1 MIRASLKSLLAR
13 RVRLLLS
20 TFAIVLGVA
29 FVTGIL
35 MFSDTLQR
43 SFTALFASTVGDSVV
58 QVKGSDLEGG
68 QGPVISTQTVPA
80 SLQTTL
86 EQLPGAERVDGM
98 VSATGVYV
106 LSTEGKV
113 VGGSGPPAFGGNWS
127 DAPAGHG
134 LEGLVIV
141 DGQEPHGP
149 DEVVL
154 DERTAD
160 RAGYELGDEVPIVT
174 ATQTLDV
181 HPTLVGIAGF
191 REGGSLNGATYAG
204 FDTSTA
210 QQLFLEGQ
218 DAYNT
223 FWITAEDGV
232 SQEELTKQA
241 NAALPDGY
249 EAVTGDDA
257 ADERAGPLLSGIDFL
272 TTFLLIFA
280 GIALVVSSYIIVNT
294 FSILVAQRSRELALL
309 RALGASKRQVIR
321 SVQIEAFVVG
331 VVGATLGLGL
341 GVVLAMG
348 IRALVATFGLDLAEQ
363 PLILAPRTVVA
374 AYATGIVVTML
385 AAWLPARR
393 TGRIAPIQALRD
405 DVALPESSVRR
416 RLLLG
421 LALLALGV
429 PLAAIGLFVGA
440 VPHNG
445 WWVGAGVLAVL
456 LGVTAASPVIGRPF
470 LRAAGAADAKLF
482 GSIGQLAGQN
492 SLRNPRRTTATASAL
507 MIGLTLAYTVAIL
520 GSSAKSSVDKKVED
534 NFIGDYIV
542 SSAFGEGYSPA
553 ITDRMAE
560 IDGVDSVLRERFGY
574 GLYKGSTDDAMGV
587 VATAADSIPEFDLT
601 MASGRSAE
609 FADDTVLVEKD
620 WAKEHHVS
628 TGDTFAITVPTGKK
642 EWRIVG
648 VFEDSPL
655 VFASVLTTTQ
665 TLLDSGFPDQD
676 NYVVVFAQ
684 KGAAAAGLQ
693 DRLDAVVKDLP
704 VVTVKDEQEFAAEQ
718 RAPIDRIIGV
728 IYVLLVF
735 AVVIAVLGIVNTLAL
750 SVIERTR
757 EIGLLR
763 AIGVSRRQLRLMIR
777 LESVVI
783 AVLGAVL
790 GVGLGIVFGVT
801 LMYALRDQGLERIS
815 IPGLQLVVFL
825 ALSLVIG
832 VLAAVFPARR
842 AARLD
847 VLRAIATD

>member
-35 MFSDTLQR
+35 MFSDTLER

-58 QVKGSDLEGG
+58 QVEGSDLGG
-68 QGPVISTQTVPA
+68 EAGPVISTQTVPA
-80 SLQTTL
+80 SIGPTL
-86 EQLPGAERVDGM
+86 EDLPGAARVDGM

-106 LSTEGKV
+106 LSTENKV

-134 LEGLVIV
+134 LEGLVILE
-141 DGQEPHGP
+141 GAEPHGP
-149 DEVVL
+149 EEVVL
-154 DERTAD
+154 DESTAE
-160 RAGYELGDEVPIVT
+160 RAGYELGDRVSIVT

-191 REGGSLNGATYAG
+191 REGGSLNGATYAA
-204 FDTSTA
+204 FDTPTA
-210 QQLFLEGQ
+210 QQLFLDGE
-218 DAYNT
+218 DAFNT

-232 SQEELTKQA
+232 SQSELTDQA
-241 NAALPDGY
+241 NAVLPEGY
-249 EAVTGDDA
+249 EALTGDDVA
-257 ADERAGPLLSGIDFL
+257 EERAGPLLDGIDFL

-309 RALGASKRQVIR
+309 RALGASKKQVVR

-331 VVGATLGLGL
+331 LVGSTLGLAL

-348 IRALVATFGLDLAEQ
+348 IRSLVATFGLDLAEQ
-363 PLILAPRTVVA
+363 PLILAPRTPVA
-374 AYATGIVVTML
+374 AYATGVLVTMV

-393 TGRIAPIQALRD
+393 TGRIAPVQALRD

-416 RLLLG
+416 RLLVG
-421 LALLALGV
+421 LALLGLGI
-429 PLAAIGLFVGA
+429 PLALVGLFVGA

-470 LRAAGAADAKLF
+470 LHATGAADAALF
-482 GSIGQLAGQN
+482 GAIGQLAGQN

-507 MIGLTLAYTVAIL
+507 MIGLTLAFTVAIL
-520 GSSAKSSVDKKVED
+520 GSSAKASVDQQVEE

-560 IDGVDSVLRERFGY
+560 IDGVRSLLRERFGY
-574 GLYKGSTDDAMGV
+574 GLFEGEGMFL
-587 VATAADSIPEFDLT
+587 VATSPDTISEFGMT
-601 MASGRSAE
+601 MVSGRATDL
-609 FADDTVLVEKD
+609 ADNTVLVEKEY
-620 WAKEHHVS
+620 AEEHDLT
-628 TGDTFAITVPTGKK
+628 TGDTFAITVPTGAQ
-642 EWRIVG
+642 EWRVVG
-648 VFEDSPL
+648 VFEETPL
-655 VFASVLTTTQ
+655 VFSPVLTTTQ
-665 TLLDSGFPDQD
+665 TLIASGFPDQD
-676 NYVVVFAQ
+676 NYVVIFAED
-684 KGAAAAGLQ
+684 GAAGAGLQ
-693 DRLDAVVKDLP
+693 ERLDEVVQDLP
-704 VVTVKDEQEFAAEQ
+704 VVTVKDEQAFAAEQ

-735 AVVIAVLGIVNTLAL
+735 AVVIAILGIVNTLAL

-763 AIGVSRRQLRLMIR
+763 AVGMSRRQLRLMIR

-790 GVGLGIVFGVT
+790 GVLLGIAFGVT
-801 LMYALRDQGLERIS
+801 LMYALRDEGLERIS
-815 IPGLQLVVFL
+815 IPFGQLVLFL
-825 ALSLVIG
+825 VLSLVIG
-832 VLAAVFPARR
+832 VLAAVLPARR

-847 VLRAIATD
+847 VLRAIATE

>member
-35 MFSDTLQR
+35 MFSDTLER
-43 SFTALFASTVGDSVV
+43 SFTALFDSTVGDSVV
-58 QVKGSDLEGG
+58 RPVNSDVANQGG
-68 QGPVISTQTVPA
+68 VFSTQAVPA
-80 SLQTTL
+80 SLQPTL
-86 EQLPGAERVDGM
+86 EQLPGAARVDGM
-98 VSATGVYV
+98 ISASGVYV

-134 LEGLVIV
+134 LEGLVILE
-141 DGQEPHGP
+141 GHEPHGA

-154 DERTAD
+154 DQDAAEK
-160 RAGYELGDEVPIVT
+160 AGYHLGDRVSIIT
-174 ATQTLDV
+174 SAKTLDV
-181 HPTLVGIAGF
+181 HPTLVGLAGF
-191 REGGSLNGATYAG
+191 RDGGSLNGATFAG
-204 FDTSTA
+204 FDTPTA
-210 QQLFLEGQ
+210 QQLFLDGQ

-223 FWITAEDGV
+223 FWVTAKDGV
-232 SQEELTKQA
+232 SQEELTKEA
-241 NAALPDGY
+241 NAVLPVGL

-257 ADERAGPLLSGIDFL
+257 AEENAGPLLDGINFL
-272 TTFLLIFA
+272 TTMVLIFA
-280 GIALVVSSYIIVNT
+280 AIALVVSTFIIVNT

-321 SVQIEAFVVG
+321 SVQLEAFVVG
-331 VVGATLGLGL
+331 VVGATAGLGL
-341 GVVLAMG
+341 GVLLAMG
-348 IRALVATFGLDLAEQ
+348 IRALVATLGLDLANQ
-363 PLILAPRTVVA
+363 PLVFAPRTPIA
-374 AYATGIVVTML
+374 AYAIGVLVTMV

-393 TGRIAPIQALRD
+393 TGRIAPVQALRD

-421 LALLALGV
+421 IVLIVVGV
-429 PLAAIGLFVGA
+429 PLALVGLFVGA

-445 WWVGAGVLAVL
+445 WWVGAGVLLVL

-470 LRAAGAADAKLF
+470 LRATGAVDAAVF
-482 GSIGQLAGQN
+482 GPMGRLAGQN

-507 MIGLTLAYTVAIL
+507 MIGLTLAFTVAIL
-520 GSSAKSSVDKKVED
+520 GSSAKASVDRTVRE

-542 SSAFGEGYSPA
+542 SSAFGQGFSPT
-553 ITDRMAE
+553 ITDRME
-560 IDGVDSVLRERFGY
+560 NIDGVDRVLRERYGFG
-574 GLYKGSTDDAMGV
+574 LFKGSTGDGLSV
-587 VATAADSIPEFDLT
+587 VATAPDTIGAFELKT
-601 MASGRSAE
+601 VSGSL
-609 FADDTVLVEKD
+609 DDFTDGTVLVKED
-620 WAKEHHVS
+620 WAKDHDLGV
-628 TGDTFAITVPTGKK
+628 GDTVPITVPTGKK
-642 EWRIVG
+642 QWRIAAV
-648 VFEDSPL
+648 VEDSPL
-655 VFASVLTTTQ
+655 IFSPVLTTTQ

-676 NYVVVFAQ
+676 NYVVVFAEP
-684 KGAAAAGLQ
+684 GATGLQ
-693 DRLDAVVKDLP
+693 GRLDQVVKDLP
-704 VVTVKDEQEFAAEQ
+704 VVTVKDEQAFAAEQ
-718 RAPIDRIIGV
+718 RAPIDRIIAI

-735 AVVIAVLGIVNTLAL
+735 AVVIAILGIVNTLAL

-790 GVGLGIVFGVT
+790 GVALGIVFGVT
-801 LMYALRDQGLERIS
+801 LMYALRGQGLKVID
-815 IPGLQLVVFL
+815 IPFGQLVVFL
-825 ALSLVIG
+825 VLSMLIG

-847 VLRAIATD
+847 VLRAIAVE

>member
-1 MIRASLKSLLAR
+1 VIRASLKSLLAR

-43 SFTALFASTVGDSVV
+43 SFTALFDSTVGDSVV
-58 QVKGSDLEGG
+58 QVKGSDLGG
-68 QGPVISTQTVPA
+68 DNGPVISTQTVPG
-80 SLQTTL
+80 SLLPAL
-86 EQLPGAERVDGM
+86 EGLPGAARADGM

-106 LSTEGKV
+106 LSTDNKV

-134 LEGLVIV
+134 LEGLVILQ
-141 DGQEPHGP
+141 GHEPHGAG
-149 DEVVL
+149 EVVL
-154 DERTAD
+154 DESTAD
-160 RAGYELGDEVPIVT
+160 RAGYRLGDEVPIVT
-174 ATQTLDV
+174 ATETLDV

-191 REGGSLNGATYAG
+191 REGGSLNGATYAA

-210 QQLFLEGQ
+210 QQLFLDGQ

-223 FWITAEDGV
+223 YWITAEDGV
-232 SQEELTKQA
+232 SQEELTDEA
-241 NAALPDGY
+241 NSVLPAGY

-257 ADERAGPLLSGIDFL
+257 AEERAGPLLQGIDFL

-309 RALGASKRQVIR
+309 RALGASKKQVIR
-321 SVQIEAFVVG
+321 SVQLEAFVVG
-331 VVGATLGLGL
+331 VAGSTAGLGL

-348 IRALVATFGLDLAEQ
+348 IRALVATFGLDLAQQ

-374 AYATGIVVTML
+374 AYATGIVVTMV

-393 TGRIAPIQALRD
+393 TGRIAPVQALRD

-421 LALLALGV
+421 IALIALGI
-429 PLAAIGLFVGA
+429 PLAVIGLFLGG
-440 VPHNG
+440 VPHSG

-470 LRAAGAADAKLF
+470 LRATGAADAKLF
-482 GSIGQLAGQN
+482 GAIGRLAGQN
-492 SLRNPRRTTATASAL
+492 SMRNPRRTTATASAL
-507 MIGLTLAYTVAIL
+507 MIGLTLAFTVAIL
-520 GSSAKSSVDKKVED
+520 GSSAKASVDKQVEE
-534 NFIGDYIV
+534 NFIGDFIV

-553 ITDRMAE
+553 ITDRMAD
-560 IDGVDSVLRERFGY
+560 IDGVDQVLRERFGF
-574 GLYKGSTDDAMGV
+574 GLYKGSKSDGMSV
-587 VATAADSIPEFDLT
+587 VATAADTIAEFD
-601 MASGRSAE
+601 MKMSSGVATDL
-609 FADDTVLVEKD
+609 ADGTVLVEKD
-620 WAKEHHVS
+620 WAKEHHVEI
-628 TGDTFAITVPTGKK
+628 GDTFEITVPTGKK
-642 EWRIVG
+642 QWRVAG
-648 VFEDSPL
+648 VFEDTPL
-655 VFASVLTTTQ
+655 VFAPVMTTTQ
-665 TLLDSGFPDQD
+665 TLIDSGFPDQD
-676 NYVVVFAQ
+676 NYVVIFADD
-684 KGAAAAGLQ
+684 GPAAAGLQ
-693 DRLDAVVKDLP
+693 KRLDAVVKDLP
-704 VVTVKDEQEFAAEQ
+704 VVTVKDEQAFAAEQ
-718 RAPIDRIIGV
+718 RAPIDRIIAI

-735 AVVIAVLGIVNTLAL
+735 AVLIAILGIVNTLAL

-790 GVGLGIVFGVT
+790 GVGLGIAFGVT
-801 LMYALRDQGLERIS
+801 LMYALRDQGLERIT
-815 IPGLQLVVFL
+815 IPVVQLVVFL
-825 ALSLVIG
+825 VLSLVIG

-847 VLRAIATD
+847 VLRAIATE

>member
-58 QVKGSDLEGG
+58 QVEGSDLGG
-68 QGPVISTQTVPA
+68 ESGPVISTQTVPA
-80 SLQTTL
+80 SLQPTL
-86 EQLPGAERVDGM
+86 EQLPGAARVDGM

-106 LSTEGKV
+106 LSTDNKV

-127 DAPAGHG
+127 DAPAGHD
-134 LEGLVIV
+134 LEGLVIL
-141 DGQEPHGP
+141 DGHEPHGP

-154 DERTAD
+154 DENTAD

-174 ATQTLDV
+174 ATETLDV
-181 HPTLVGIAGF
+181 QPTLVGIAGF
-191 REGGSLNGATYAG
+191 REGGSLNGATYAA
-204 FDTSTA
+204 FDTPTA

-223 FWITAEDGV
+223 YWITANDGV
-232 SQEELTKQA
+232 SQEELTEQA
-241 NAALPDGY
+241 NAALPDDY
-249 EAVTGDDA
+249 EAVTGDEA
-257 ADERAGPLLSGIDFL
+257 ADERAGPLLSGIGFI

-321 SVQIEAFVVG
+321 SVQLEAFAVG
-331 VVGATLGLGL
+331 VVGSTLGLGL
-341 GVVLAMG
+341 GVLLAML
-348 IRALVATFGLDLAEQ
+348 IRSLVATIGLDLAEQ

-393 TGRIAPIQALRD
+393 TGRIAPVQALRD
-405 DVALPESSVRR
+405 DIALPESSVRR

-421 LALLALGV
+421 IALIAVGIPLAL
-429 PLAAIGLFVGA
+429 IGLFVGG

-470 LRAAGAADAKLF
+470 LRATGAANARLF
-482 GSIGQLAGQN
+482 GAIGQLAGQN

-507 MIGLTLAYTVAIL
+507 MIGLTLAFTVAIL
-520 GSSAKSSVDKKVED
+520 GSSAKASVDAQVEE

-560 IDGVDSVLRERFGY
+560 IDGVDKVLRQRFGF
-574 GLYKGSTDDAMGV
+574 GLYKGSSDDSLYI
-587 VATAADSIPEFDLT
+587 VATAPDSISEFDLT
-601 MASGRSAE
+601 MTSGVDTDL
-609 FADDTVLVEKD
+609 ADGTVLVEEE
-620 WAKEHHVS
+620 WAKEHDVS
-628 TGDTFAITVPTGKK
+628 TGDDFEFTVPTGKK

-648 VFEDSPL
+648 VFEETPLIFSP
-655 VFASVLTTTQ
+655 VLTTTQ

-676 NYVVVFAQ
+676 NYVVIFAED
-684 KGAAAAGLQ
+684 GPAAGLQ
-693 DRLDAVVKDLP
+693 ERLDDVVKDLP
-704 VVTVKDEQEFAAEQ
+704 VVTVKDEQAFAAEQ
-718 RAPIDRIIGV
+718 RAPIDRIIGI
-728 IYVLLVF
+728 IYVLLFF

-801 LMYALRDQGLERIS
+801 LMYALRDEGLERIN
-815 IPGLQLVVFL
+815 IPVGQLVVFL
-825 ALSLVIG
+825 VLSLVVG

-847 VLRAIATD
+847 VLRAIATE

>member
-20 TFAIVLGVA
+20 TFSIVLGVA

-35 MFSDTLQR
+35 MFSDTLER
-43 SFTALFASTVGDSVV
+43 SFTALFDSTVGDTVV
-58 QVKGSDLEGG
+58 RPANSDVAN
-68 QGPVISTQTVPA
+68 QGAVFSTQTVPA
-80 SLQTTL
+80 SLQPAL
-86 EQLPGAERVDGM
+86 EQLPGAARVDGM

-134 LEGLVIV
+134 LEGLVIL
-141 DGQEPHGP
+141 DGHEPHG
-149 DEVVL
+149 DGEVVL
-154 DERTAD
+154 DESTAD
-160 RAGYELGDEVPIVT
+160 RAGYHLGDEVSIVT
-174 ATQTLDV
+174 ATETLDV

-204 FDTSTA
+204 FDTPTA
-210 QQLFLEGQ
+210 QQLFLDGQ
-218 DAYNT
+218 DAYT
-223 FWITAEDGV
+223 VFWVAAKDGV
-232 SQEELTKQA
+232 SQEELTEQV
-241 NAALPDGY
+241 AAVLPDGF

-257 ADERAGPLLSGIDFL
+257 AEENAGPLLSGIDFL

-321 SVQIEAFVVG
+321 SVQLEAFAVG
-331 VVGATLGLGL
+331 VIGSTLGLGL

-348 IRALVATFGLDLAEQ
+348 IRALVATFGLDLAQQ
-363 PLILAPRTVVA
+363 PLIFAPRTPIA
-374 AYATGIVVTML
+374 AYATGIVVTMV

-393 TGRIAPIQALRD
+393 TGRIAPVQALRD

-416 RLLLG
+416 RLLIGVALLVVG
-421 LALLALGV
+421 IPLALV
-429 PLAAIGLFVGA
+429 GLFVGV

-445 WWVGAGVLAVL
+445 WWVGAGVLAML
-456 LGVTAASPVIGRPF
+456 FGVTAASPVIGRPF
-470 LRAAGAADAKLF
+470 LRGTGAVETRLF
-482 GSIGQLAGQN
+482 GPMGQLAGQN

-507 MIGLTLAYTVAIL
+507 MIGLTLAFTVAIL
-520 GSSAKSSVDKKVED
+520 GASAKASVDKTVEE
-534 NFIGDYIV
+534 NFIGDYVV
-542 SSAFGEGYSPA
+542 SSAFGEGFSPA
-553 ITDRMAE
+553 ITDRLRDT
-560 IDGVDSVLRERFGY
+560 DGVAKVLRQRFGF
-574 GLYKGSTDDAMGV
+574 GLLDGSTDDGLSM
-587 VATAADSIPEFDLT
+587 VATAPDTIGDFDLT
-601 MASGRSAE
+601 TTSGSVRD
-609 FADDTVLVEKD
+609 FADDTVLLKED
-620 WAKEHHVS
+620 WAKEHHLG
-628 TGDTFAITVPTGKK
+628 TGDTMKITVPTGKK
-642 EWRIVG
+642 EWRVAG
-648 VFEDSPL
+648 VIEDSPL
-655 VFASVLTTTQ
+655 VFSPVLTTTQ
-665 TLLDSGFPDQD
+665 TLLGAGFPDQD
-676 NYVVVFAQ
+676 NYVVVFAEP
-684 KGAAAAGLQ
+684 GAQGLQ

-704 VVTVKDEQEFAAEQ
+704 VVTVKDEQGFAAEQ
-718 RAPIDRIIGV
+718 REPIDRIIGV

-801 LMYALRDQGLERIS
+801 LMYALRDEGLERIS
-815 IPGLQLVVFL
+815 IPIGQLVIFL
-825 ALSLVIG
+825 VLSLVLG

-847 VLRAIATD
+847 VLRAIATE

>member
-58 QVKGSDLEGG
+58 QVEGSDLGG
-68 QGPVISTQTVPA
+68 ENGPVISTQTVPA
-80 SLQTTL
+80 SVEPAL
-86 EQLPGAERVDGM
+86 EQLPGAARVDGM

-106 LSTEGKV
+106 LSTENKV

-134 LEGLVIV
+134 LEGLVILQ
-141 DGQEPHGP
+141 GHEPHGS

-154 DERTAD
+154 DENTAD
-160 RAGYELGDEVPIVT
+160 RAGYELGDQVAIVT

-191 REGGSLNGATYAG
+191 REGGSLNGATYAA
-204 FDTSTA
+204 FDTPTA
-210 QQLFLEGQ
+210 QQLFLDGQ

-223 FWITAEDGV
+223 FWITAKDGV
-232 SQEELTKQA
+232 SQEELTDQA

-257 ADERAGPLLSGIDFL
+257 AEERAGPLLSGIDFL

-321 SVQIEAFVVG
+321 SVQLEAFVVG
-331 VVGATLGLGL
+331 VVGSTLGLGL
-341 GVVLAMG
+341 GYVLALG
-348 IRALVATFGLDLAEQ
+348 IRSLVATFGLDLADQ
-363 PLILAPRTVVA
+363 PLILAPRTPVA
-374 AYATGIVVTML
+374 AYATGIIVTMV

-393 TGRIAPIQALRD
+393 TGRIAPVQALRD

-421 LALLALGV
+421 IALIALGI
-429 PLAAIGLFVGA
+429 PLAVIGLFVGA

-470 LRAAGAADAKLF
+470 LRATGAADAKLF
-482 GSIGQLAGQN
+482 GPIGQLAGQN

-507 MIGLTLAYTVAIL
+507 MIGLTLAFTVAIL
-520 GSSAKSSVDKKVED
+520 GSSAKASVDAQVED
-534 NFIGDYIV
+534 NFIGDFIV

-553 ITDRMAE
+553 ITDRMAD

-574 GLYKGSTDDAMGV
+574 GLHGGDPTYV
-587 VATAADSIPEFDLT
+587 VATAPETISDFDMT
-601 MASGRSAE
+601 MDSGRATDL
-609 FADDTVLVEKD
+609 ADGTVLVEKD
-620 WAKEHHVS
+620 WASENHVT
-628 TGDTFAITVPTGKK
+628 TGDTYEITVPTGKMQ
-642 EWRIVG
+642 WRIVG
-648 VFEDSPL
+648 VFEETPLIFSP
-655 VFASVLTTTQ
+655 VLTTTQ
-665 TLLDSGFPDQD
+665 TLIDSGFPDQD
-676 NYVVVFAQ
+676 NYVVIFAED
-684 KGAAAAGLQ
+684 GPAAAGLQ
-693 DRLDAVVKDLP
+693 ERLDAVVKDLP
-704 VVTVKDEQEFAAEQ
+704 VVTVKDEQAFAAEQ

-735 AVVIAVLGIVNTLAL
+735 AVLIAILGIVNTLAL

-815 IPGLQLVVFL
+815 IPVGQLVVFL

-847 VLRAIATD
+847 VLRAIATE

>member
-35 MFSDTLQR
+35 MFSDTLER

-58 QVKGSDLEGG
+58 RPDNSDVANQGG
-68 QGPVISTQTVPA
+68 VFSTQTVPA
-80 SLQTTL
+80 SLQPTL
-86 EQLPGAERVDGM
+86 EQLPGAARVDGM

-106 LSTEGKV
+106 LDTDGKV

-141 DGQEPHGP
+141 DGHEPHGA

-154 DERTAD
+154 DQDAAD
-160 RAGYELGDEVPIVT
+160 EAGYHLGDQVSIIT
-174 ATQTLDV
+174 SAKTLDV

-191 REGGSLNGATYAG
+191 RDGGSLNGATFAA
-204 FDTSTA
+204 FDTPTA
-210 QQLFLEGQ
+210 QQLFLDGQ

-223 FWITAEDGV
+223 FWVTAKDGV
-232 SQEELTKQA
+232 SQEELTEQA
-241 NAALPDGY
+241 NRVLPAGL

-257 ADERAGPLLSGIDFL
+257 ADENAGPLLDGIDFL
-272 TTFLLIFA
+272 TTMVLIFA
-280 GIALVVSSYIIVNT
+280 AIALVVSTFIIVNT

-321 SVQIEAFVVG
+321 SVQLEAFVVG
-331 VVGATLGLGL
+331 VVGATVGLGL
-341 GVVLAMG
+341 GVLLAMG
-348 IRALVATFGLDLAEQ
+348 IRALVATLGLDLANQ
-363 PLILAPRTVVA
+363 PLVFAPRTPVVAYAIGILVTMVA
-374 AYATGIVVTML
+374 AY
-385 AAWLPARR
+385 LPARR
-393 TGRIAPIQALRD
+393 TGRIAPVQALRD
-405 DVALPESSVRR
+405 EVALPESSVRR

-421 LALLALGV
+421 IALIVVGV
-429 PLAAIGLFVGA
+429 PLALVGLFVGG

-470 LRAAGAADAKLF
+470 LRATGAVDAAVF
-482 GSIGQLAGQN
+482 GPMGRLAGQN

-507 MIGLTLAYTVAIL
+507 MIGLTLAFTVAIL
-520 GSSAKSSVDKKVED
+520 GSSAKASVDRTVHE

-542 SSAFGEGYSPA
+542 SSAFGQGFSPT
-553 ITDRMAE
+553 ITDRMQHIE
-560 IDGVDSVLRERFGY
+560 GVDKVLSERYGY
-574 GLYKGSTDDAMGV
+574 GLYRGSTSDGLSV
-587 VATAADSIPEFDLT
+587 VATAPETVGEFDLD
-601 MASGRSAE
+601 AVSGSV
-609 FADDTVLVEKD
+609 ADLADGTVVLEKD
-620 WAKEHHVS
+620 WAKDHDLEV
-628 TGDTFAITVPTGKK
+628 GDTLAITVPTGKK
-642 EWRIVG
+642 QWRVAAL
-648 VFEDSPL
+648 VHDSPL
-655 VFASVLTTTQ
+655 IFAPVLTTTQ

-676 NYVVVFAQ
+676 NYVVVFAEP
-684 KGAAAAGLQ
+684 GATGLQ
-693 DRLDAVVKDLP
+693 GRLDAVVKDLP
-704 VVTVKDEQEFAAEQ
+704 VVTVKDEQAFAAEQ
-718 RAPIDRIIGV
+718 RAPIDRIIAI

-735 AVVIAVLGIVNTLAL
+735 AVVIAILGIVNTLAL

-790 GVGLGIVFGVT
+790 GVALGIVFGVT
-801 LMYALRDQGLERIS
+801 LMYALRDQGLKVID
-815 IPGLQLVVFL
+815 IPFGQLVVFL
-825 ALSLVIG
+825 VLSMLIG

-847 VLRAIATD
+847 VLRAIAVE

>member
-1 MIRASLKSLLAR
+1 VIRASLKSLLAR

-43 SFTALFASTVGDSVV
+43 SFTALFASTVGDTVI
-58 QVKGSDLEGG
+58 QPEGSDLQGG
-68 QGPVISTQTVPA
+68 QGPAVTTQTVPA
-80 SLQTTL
+80 SLRPAL
-86 EQLPGAERVDGM
+86 ERLPGAARVDGI

-113 VGGSGPPAFGGNWS
+113 VGGSGPPAFGGSWT

-134 LEGLVIV
+134 LEGLIILE
-141 DGQEPHGP
+141 GHEPHGA

-154 DERTAD
+154 DEDTAD
-160 RAGYELGDEVPIVT
+160 RAGYHLGDQVAIVT
-174 ATQTLDV
+174 ATKRLDV

-191 REGGSLNGATYAG
+191 RQGGSLNGATYAA
-204 FDTSTA
+204 FDTPTA
-210 QQLFLEGQ
+210 QRLFLDGQ

-223 FWITAEDGV
+223 FWVTARDGV
-232 SQEELTKQA
+232 SQEELTDQA
-241 NAALPDGY
+241 AAVLPDGY

-257 ADERAGPLLSGIDFL
+257 AEDRAGPLLNSIDFL
-272 TTFLLIFA
+272 TTLLLIFA

-321 SVQIEAFVVG
+321 SVQLEAFAIG
-331 VVGATLGLGL
+331 VVGSTLGFGL
-341 GVVLAMG
+341 GILLAMG
-348 IRALVATFGLDLAEQ
+348 IRALVGQIGLDLAEQ
-363 PLILAPRTVVA
+363 PLVLAPRTPIA
-374 AYATGIVVTML
+374 AYATGIVVTMV

-393 TGRIAPIQALRD
+393 TGRIAPVQALRD
-405 DVALPESSVRR
+405 DIALPESSVRR

-421 LALLALGV
+421 VALLAVGV
-429 PLAAIGLFVGA
+429 PLALVGLFVGA
-440 VPHNG
+440 APHNG
-445 WWVGAGVLAVL
+445 GWVGAGVLAVL

-470 LRAAGAADAKLF
+470 LRATGAADARLF
-482 GSIGQLAGQN
+482 GPMGRLAGQN

-507 MIGLTLAYTVAIL
+507 MIGLTLAFTVAII
-520 GSSAKSSVDKKVED
+520 GSSAKSSVDHLVKE

-542 SSAFGEGYSPA
+542 SSAFGEGFSPA
-553 ITDRMAE
+553 ITDRMAGV
-560 IDGVDSVLRERFGY
+560 DGVDTVLRERYGFGV
-574 GLYKGSTDDAMGV
+574 LKGDPLSV
-587 VATAADSIPEFDLT
+587 VATAPETISRFDMMMVSGLATDLAD
-601 MASGRSAE
+601 G
-609 FADDTVLVEKD
+609 TVLVQDD
-620 WAKEHHVS
+620 WAQDHDVS
-628 TGDTFAITVPTGKK
+628 VGDTVELTVPTGKK
-642 EWRIVG
+642 QWRVVG
-648 VFEDSPL
+648 IFEKTPL
-655 VFASVLTTTQ
+655 VFAPVLTSTG
-665 TLLDSGFPDQD
+665 TLLDAGFPDQD
-676 NYVVVFAQ
+676 NYVVVLADD
-684 KGAAAAGLQ
+684 GAVGAGLE
-693 DRLDAVVKDLP
+693 DRLDAIVADLP
-704 VVTVKDEQEFAAEQ
+704 VVTVKDEQAFAAEQ
-718 RAPIDRIIGV
+718 RAPIDRIIAI
-728 IYVLLVF
+728 IYVLLCF
-735 AVVIAVLGIVNTLAL
+735 AVVIAILGIVNTLAL

-801 LMYALRDQGLERIS
+801 LMYSLRDQGLERIS
-815 IPGLQLVVFL
+815 IPVVQLVVFL
-825 ALSLVIG
+825 VLSLVIG

-847 VLRAIATD
+847 VLRAIATE

>member
-35 MFSDTLQR
+35 MFSDTLER
-43 SFTALFASTVGDSVV
+43 SFTALFDSTVGDTVV
-58 QVKGSDLEGG
+58 RPDNSEVANQGG
-68 QGPVISTQTVPA
+68 VFSTQTVPA
-80 SLQTTL
+80 PLQPTL
-86 EQLPGAERVDGM
+86 EQLPGAARVDGM

-106 LSTEGKV
+106 LTTEGKV

-134 LEGLVIV
+134 LEGLVILK
-141 DGQEPHGP
+141 GHEPHGA

-154 DERTAD
+154 DQDAAEK
-160 RAGYELGDEVPIVT
+160 AGYALGDKVSIIT
-174 ATQTLDV
+174 SAKTLDV

-191 REGGSLNGATYAG
+191 RTGGSLNGATFAA
-204 FDTSTA
+204 FDTRTA
-210 QQLFLEGQ
+210 QQLFLDGQ

-223 FWITAEDGV
+223 FWVTAKSGV
-232 SQEELTKQA
+232 SQAELTEQA
-241 NAALPDGY
+241 DEVLPAGL

-257 ADERAGPLLSGIDFL
+257 AKENAGPLLDGISFL
-272 TTFLLIFA
+272 TTMVLIFA
-280 GIALVVSSYIIVNT
+280 AIALVVSTFIIVNT

-309 RALGASKRQVIR
+309 RALGASRRQVIR
-321 SVQIEAFVVG
+321 SVQLEAFVVG
-331 VVGATLGLGL
+331 VVGATVGLGL
-341 GVVLAMG
+341 GVLLAMG
-348 IRALVATFGLDLAEQ
+348 IRALVATFGLDLANQ
-363 PLILAPRTVVA
+363 PLVFAARTPIA
-374 AYATGIVVTML
+374 AYAIGVVVTMV

-393 TGRIAPIQALRD
+393 TGRIAPVQALRD

-416 RLLLG
+416 RLVLG
-421 LALLALGV
+421 IVLVVVGV
-429 PLAAIGLFVGA
+429 PLGLVGLFVGA

-470 LRAAGAADAKLF
+470 LRATGAADAALF
-482 GSIGQLAGQN
+482 GPMGRLAGQN

-507 MIGLTLAYTVAIL
+507 MIGLTLAFTVAIL
-520 GSSAKSSVDKKVED
+520 GSSAKASVDRTVRE

-542 SSAFGEGYSPA
+542 SSAFGQGFSPT
-553 ITDRMAE
+553 ITDRMQQ
-560 IDGVDSVLRERFGY
+560 IDGVQRVLRERYAF
-574 GLYKGSTDDAMGV
+574 GLYKGSTDDGLSV
-587 VATAADSIPEFDLT
+587 VATAPETIGEFELKT
-601 MASGRSAE
+601 VSGTLDD
-609 FADDTVLVEKD
+609 FADGTVLVKQD
-620 WAKEHHVS
+620 WDEDHDLAV
-628 TGDTFAITVPTGKK
+628 GDTLPITVPTGRKQ
-642 EWRIVG
+642 WRIAAIV
-648 VFEDSPL
+648 EDSPL
-655 VFASVLTTTQ
+655 VFSPVLTTTQ
-665 TLLDSGFPDQD
+665 TLLGSGFPDQD
-676 NYVVVFAQ
+676 NYVVVFAEP
-684 KGAAAAGLQ
+684 GATGLQ
-693 DRLDAVVKDLP
+693 DRLDQVVEDLP
-704 VVTVKDEQEFAAEQ
+704 VVTVKDEQAFAAEQ
-718 RAPIDRIIGV
+718 RAPIDRIIAI

-735 AVVIAVLGIVNTLAL
+735 AVLIAILGIVNTLAL

-801 LMYALRDQGLERIS
+801 LMYALRDQGLEVID
-815 IPGLQLVVFL
+815 IPFGQLVVFL
-825 ALSLVIG
+825 VLSMLIG

-847 VLRAIATD
+847 VLRAIAVE

>member
-43 SFTALFASTVGDSVV
+43 SFTALFASTVGDTVV
-58 QVKGSDLEGG
+58 QPEGSDLAGG
-68 QGPVISTQTVPA
+68 QGPMISTQTVPA
-80 SLQTTL
+80 SIRSTL
-86 EQLPGAERVDGM
+86 EQLPGAARVDGM

-106 LSTEGKV
+106 LSTDNKV
-113 VGGSGPPAFGGNWS
+113 VGGSGPPAFGGSWS

-134 LEGLVIV
+134 LEGLVILR
-141 DGQEPHGP
+141 GHEPHGA

-154 DERTAD
+154 DEHTAD
-160 RAGYELGDEVPIVT
+160 RAGYDLGDQVAIVT

-181 HPTLVGIAGF
+181 HPTLVGLAGF
-191 REGGSLNGATYAG
+191 REGGSLNGATYAA
-204 FDTSTA
+204 FDTATA
-210 QQLFLEGQ
+210 QQLFLGGQ
-218 DAYNT
+218 DAYNS
-223 FWITAEDGV
+223 FWVTAKDGV
-232 SQEELTKQA
+232 SQEELTEQA
-241 NAALPDGY
+241 AAVLPAGV
-249 EAVTGDDA
+249 EAVTGDA
-257 ADERAGPLLSGIDFL
+257 AAEARAGPLLNSIDFL

-321 SVQIEAFVVG
+321 SVQLEALAVG
-331 VVGATLGLGL
+331 VLGSTIGLAL
-341 GVVLAMG
+341 GVLLAMA
-348 IRALVATFGLDLAEQ
+348 IRALATTLGLDLAEQ
-363 PLILAPRTVVA
+363 PLVFAPRTPLA
-374 AYATGIVVTML
+374 AYATGILVTMV

-393 TGRIAPIQALRD
+393 TGRIAPVQALRD

-421 LALLALGV
+421 ISLIVLGIPLALV
-429 PLAAIGLFVGA
+429 GLFVGA
-440 VPHNG
+440 VPRNG

-470 LRAAGAADAKLF
+470 LRAAGAADARMF
-482 GSIGQLAGQN
+482 GPMGRLAGQN
-492 SLRNPRRTTATASAL
+492 ALRNPRRTTATASAL
-507 MIGLTLAYTVAIL
+507 MIGLTLAFTVAIL
-520 GSSAKSSVDKKVED
+520 GSSAKASVDKIVAD

-542 SSAFGEGYSPA
+542 SSAFGEGFSPA
-553 ITDRMAE
+553 ITDRMPG
-560 IDGVDSVLRERFGY
+560 IDGVESVIRQRY
-574 GLYKGSTDDAMGV
+574 GFAQLAGDPVSV
-587 VATAADSIPEFDLT
+587 VASPPETISAFDMEMDAGRATDLADE
-601 MASGRSAE
+601 
-609 FADDTVLVEKD
+609 TVLVEAD
-620 WAKEHHVS
+620 WAREHHVT
-628 TGDTFAITVPTGKK
+628 TGDSVELTVPTGEKR
-642 EWRIVG
+642 WRIVG
-648 VFEDSPL
+648 VFEETPL
-655 VFASVLTTTQ
+655 VFAPVLTTTR

-676 NYVVVFAQ
+676 NYVVIMAEP
-684 KGAAAAGLQ
+684 GAVGLQ
-693 DRLDAVVKDLP
+693 DRLDAVVEDLP
-704 VVTVKDEQEFAAEQ
+704 VVTVKDEQAFAAEQ
-718 RAPIDRIIGV
+718 RGPIDRIIAI
-728 IYVLLVF
+728 IYVLLCF

-790 GVGLGIVFGVT
+790 GVALGIVFGVT

-815 IPGLQLVVFL
+815 IPFQQLVLFL
-825 ALSLVIG
+825 VLSLVIG

-847 VLRAIATD
+847 VLRAIATE

>member
-58 QVKGSDLEGG
+58 QVEGSDLGG
-68 QGPVISTQTVPA
+68 ENGPVISTQTVPA
-80 SLQTTL
+80 SVEPAL
-86 EQLPGAERVDGM
+86 EQLPGAARVDGM

-106 LSTEGKV
+106 LSTENKV

-134 LEGLVIV
+134 LEGLVILQ
-141 DGQEPHGP
+141 GHEPHGS

-154 DERTAD
+154 DENTAD
-160 RAGYELGDEVPIVT
+160 RAGYELGDQVAIVT

-191 REGGSLNGATYAG
+191 REGGSLNGATYAA
-204 FDTSTA
+204 FDTPTA
-210 QQLFLEGQ
+210 QQLFLDGQ

-223 FWITAEDGV
+223 FWITAKDGV
-232 SQEELTKQA
+232 SQEELTDQA

-249 EAVTGDDA
+249 EAITGDDA
-257 ADERAGPLLSGIDFL
+257 AEERAGPLLSGIDFL

-321 SVQIEAFVVG
+321 SVQLEAFVVG
-331 VVGATLGLGL
+331 VVGSTLGLGL
-341 GVVLAMG
+341 GYVLALG
-348 IRALVATFGLDLAEQ
+348 IRSLVATFGLDLADQ
-363 PLILAPRTVVA
+363 PLILAPRTPVA
-374 AYATGIVVTML
+374 AYATGIIVTMV

-393 TGRIAPIQALRD
+393 TGRIAPVQALRD

-421 LALLALGV
+421 IALIALGI
-429 PLAAIGLFVGA
+429 PLAVIGLFVGA

-470 LRAAGAADAKLF
+470 LRATGAADAKLF
-482 GSIGQLAGQN
+482 GPIGQLAGQN

-507 MIGLTLAYTVAIL
+507 MIGLTLAFTVAIL
-520 GSSAKSSVDKKVED
+520 GSSAKASVDAQVED
-534 NFIGDYIV
+534 NFIGDFIV

-553 ITDRMAE
+553 ITDRMAD

-574 GLYKGSTDDAMGV
+574 GLHGGDPTYV
-587 VATAADSIPEFDLT
+587 VATAPETISDFDMT
-601 MASGRSAE
+601 MDSGRATDL
-609 FADDTVLVEKD
+609 ADGTVLVEKD
-620 WAKEHHVS
+620 WASENHVT
-628 TGDTFAITVPTGKK
+628 TGDTYEITVPTGKHAVAD
-642 EWRIVG
+642 RRRLRG
-648 VFEDSPL
+648 DP
-655 VFASVLTTTQ
+655 AD
-665 TLLDSGFPDQD
+665 LLAGPHHHPDPDRLRLPRPGQLRGD
-676 NYVVVFAQ
+676 LRRGRPGRGRAP
-684 KGAAAAGLQ
+684 GAAGRRGEGPAGR
-693 DRLDAVVKDLP
+693 DG
-704 VVTVKDEQEFAAEQ
+704 EG
-718 RAPIDRIIGV
+718 RAGV
-728 IYVLLVF
+728 
-735 AVVIAVLGIVNTLAL
+735 
-750 SVIERTR
+750 R
-757 EIGLLR
+757 
-763 AIGVSRRQLRLMIR
+763 
-777 LESVVI
+777 
-783 AVLGAVL
+783 
-790 GVGLGIVFGVT
+790 
-801 LMYALRDQGLERIS
+801 
-815 IPGLQLVVFL
+815 
-825 ALSLVIG
+825 
-832 VLAAVFPARR
+832 RR
-842 AARLD
+842 AARPD
-847 VLRAIATD
+847 RPDHRGHLRAAGVRGADRHPRHREHPRPLRDRAHPRDRAAARDRGQPPAAAADDPARVGGDRRPRGRARGGAGHRVRGHPDVRPARPGAGADQHPGRAAGGVPGALAGDRGARGGVPRPACGPP

>member
-43 SFTALFASTVGDSVV
+43 SFTALFDSTVGDSVV
-58 QVKGSDLEGG
+58 QVKGSDLGG
-68 QGPVISTQTVPA
+68 ESGPVISTQTVPG
-80 SLQTTL
+80 SLQSTL
-86 EQLPGAERVDGM
+86 ERLPGAARVDGM

-106 LSTEGKV
+106 LSTDNKV

-134 LEGLVIV
+134 LEGLVIL
-141 DGQEPHGP
+141 DGHEPHGA

-154 DERTAD
+154 DESTAD
-160 RAGYELGDEVPIVT
+160 RAGYHLGDQVPIVT
-174 ATQTLDV
+174 ATQSLDV

-191 REGGSLNGATYAG
+191 REGGSLNGATYAA
-204 FDTSTA
+204 FDTPTA
-210 QQLFLEGQ
+210 QKLFLDGQ
-218 DAYNT
+218 DAYNSY
-223 FWITAEDGV
+223 WITAKDGV
-232 SQEELTKQA
+232 SQQELTDEA
-241 NAALPDGY
+241 NAALPAAY
-249 EAVTGDDA
+249 EALTGDDA
-257 ADERAGPLLSGIDFL
+257 AEERAGPLLQGIDFL

-309 RALGASKRQVIR
+309 RALGASKKQVIR
-321 SVQIEAFVVG
+321 SVQLEAFVVG
-331 VVGATLGLGL
+331 LVGSALGLGL
-341 GVVLAMG
+341 GIVLAMG
-348 IRALVATFGLDLAEQ
+348 IRALVATIGLDLAEQ

-374 AYATGIVVTML
+374 AFVTGIVVTMV

-421 LALLALGV
+421 IALLALGI
-429 PLAAIGLFVGA
+429 PLALVGLFVGA

-470 LRAAGAADAKLF
+470 LRATGAAETRLF
-482 GSIGQLAGQN
+482 GPMGQLAGQN

-507 MIGLTLAYTVAIL
+507 MIGLTLAFTVAIL
-520 GSSAKSSVDKKVED
+520 GASAKASVDKAVEE
-534 NFIGDYIV
+534 NFIGDYVV
-542 SSAFGEGYSPA
+542 SSAFGEGFSPA
-553 ITDRMAE
+553 ITDR
-560 IDGVDSVLRERFGY
+560 IRDTDGVAKVLRQRFGF
-574 GLYKGSTDDAMGV
+574 GLLDGNSDDGLSM
-587 VATAADSIPEFDLT
+587 VATAPDTIGDFDLKT
-601 MASGRSAE
+601 TSGSVTD
-609 FADDTVLVEKD
+609 FADDTVLLKED
-620 WAKEHHVS
+620 WAKEHHLG
-628 TGDTFAITVPTGKK
+628 TGDTLKITVPTGEK
-642 EWRIVG
+642 EWRVVG
-648 VFEDSPL
+648 VIEDSPL
-655 VFASVLTTTQ
+655 VFSPVLTTTQ

-676 NYVVVFAQ
+676 NYVVVFADA
-684 KGAAAAGLQ
+684 GATGLQ
-693 DRLDAVVKDLP
+693 GRLDEVVKDLP
-704 VVTVKDEQEFAAEQ
+704 VVTVKDEQAFAAEQ
-718 RAPIDRIIGV
+718 RAPIDRIIGI

-735 AVVIAVLGIVNTLAL
+735 AVLIAILGIVNTLAL

-801 LMYALRDQGLERIS
+801 LMYALRDEGLERIS
-815 IPGLQLVVFL
+815 IPVGQLVVFL

-847 VLRAIATD
+847 VLRAIATE

>member
-43 SFTALFASTVGDSVV
+43 SFTALFDSTVGDTVV
-58 QVKGSDLEGG
+58 RPANSDVAN
-68 QGPVISTQTVPA
+68 QGAVFSTQTVPA
-80 SLQTTL
+80 SLQPAL
-86 EQLPGAERVDGM
+86 EQLPGAARVDGM

-106 LSTEGKV
+106 VATDGKV

-141 DGQEPHGP
+141 DGHEPHGA

-154 DERTAD
+154 DESTAE
-160 RAGYELGDEVPIVT
+160 RAGYHLGDEVSIVT
-174 ATQTLDV
+174 ATRTLDV
-181 HPTLVGIAGF
+181 HPTLVGVAGF
-191 REGGSLNGATYAG
+191 RDGGSLNGATYAG
-204 FDTSTA
+204 FDTPTA
-210 QQLFLEGQ
+210 QQLFLDGQ
-218 DAYNT
+218 DAYT
-223 FWITAEDGV
+223 VYWVTARDGV
-232 SQEELTKQA
+232 SQEELTKQVA
-241 NAALPDGY
+241 TVLPDGY

-257 ADERAGPLLSGIDFL
+257 AEESAGPLLKGIDFL

-321 SVQIEAFVVG
+321 SVQLEAFVVG
-331 VVGATLGLGL
+331 AVGSTLGLGL

-348 IRALVATFGLDLAEQ
+348 IRSLVATFGLDLASQ
-363 PLILAPRTVVA
+363 PLILAPRTPVA
-374 AYATGIVVTML
+374 AYATGIVVTMV

-393 TGRIAPIQALRD
+393 TGRIAPVQALRD
-405 DVALPESSVRR
+405 DVALPESSVHR

-421 LALLALGV
+421 IALLVLGV
-429 PLAAIGLFVGA
+429 PLALVGLFAGG

-470 LRAAGAADAKLF
+470 LRSTGAAETRLF
-482 GSIGQLAGQN
+482 GPMGQLAGQN

-507 MIGLTLAYTVAIL
+507 MIGLTLAFTVAIL
-520 GSSAKSSVDKKVED
+520 GASAKASVDKTVEE
-534 NFIGDYIV
+534 NFIGDYVV
-542 SSAFGEGYSPA
+542 SSAFGEGFSPA
-553 ITDRMAE
+553 ITDQMRQV
-560 IDGVDSVLRERFGY
+560 DGVDKVLSERFGF
-574 GLYKGSTDDAMGV
+574 GLYKGSTSDGLSVVGTGPDTIDD
-587 VATAADSIPEFDLT
+587 FDLK
-601 MASGRSAE
+601 AVSGSVAG
-609 FADDTVLVEKD
+609 FADGTVLLQEG
-620 WAKEHHVS
+620 WAKDHHLGA
-628 TGDTFAITVPTGKK
+628 GDTLSITVPTGKQQ
-642 EWRIVG
+642 WRVAAVI
-648 VFEDSPL
+648 EKNPL
-655 VFASVLTTTQ
+655 IFAPVLTTTQ

-676 NYVVVFAQ
+676 NYAVVFAAP
-684 KGAAAAGLQ
+684 GTEGLEQ
-693 DRLDAVVKDLP
+693 RLDAVVKDLP
-704 VVTVKDEQEFAAEQ
+704 VVTVKDEQAFAAEQ
-718 RAPIDRIIGV
+718 RQPIDRIIGV

-735 AVVIAVLGIVNTLAL
+735 AVVIAILGIVNTLAL

-790 GVGLGIVFGVT
+790 GVALGIVFGVT

-815 IPGLQLVVFL
+815 IPFGQLVVFL
-825 ALSLVIG
+825 VLSLVIG

>member
-35 MFSDTLQR
+35 MFSDTLNR
-43 SFTALFASTVGDSVV
+43 SFVALFDSTVGDTVV
-58 QVKGSDLEGG
+58 QPENSDVAE
-68 QGPVISTQTVPA
+68 QGAVFSTQTVPA
-80 SLQTTL
+80 SLQPTL
-86 EQLPGAERVDGM
+86 ERLPGAARVDGM

-106 LSTEGKV
+106 LSTKGKV

-134 LEGLVIV
+134 LEGLVIL
-141 DGQEPHGP
+141 DGHEPHGAE
-149 DEVVL
+149 EVVL
-154 DERTAD
+154 DEKTAD
-160 RAGYELGDEVPIVT
+160 RAGYVLGDEVPIVT
-174 ATQTLDV
+174 ATKTLDV

-191 REGGSLNGATYAG
+191 RDGGSLNGATYAA
-204 FDTSTA
+204 FDTPTA
-210 QQLFLEGQ
+210 QQLFLDGK
-218 DAYNT
+218 DAYT
-223 FWITAEDGV
+223 KFWVTAKDGV

-241 NAALPDGY
+241 AEVLPDGY

-257 ADERAGPLLSGIDFL
+257 AEKSAGPLLSGIDFL

-280 GIALVVSSYIIVNT
+280 AIALVVSSYIIVNT

-309 RALGASKRQVIR
+309 RALGASKKQVIR
-321 SVQIEAFVVG
+321 SVQLEAFVVG
-331 VVGATLGLGL
+331 VVGSTLGLGL

-348 IRALVATFGLDLAEQ
+348 IRALVAKVGLDIAGQ

-374 AYATGIVVTML
+374 AFATGIVVTMV

-393 TGRIAPIQALRD
+393 TGRIAPVQALRD

-421 LALLALGV
+421 IALLGAGV
-429 PLAAIGLFVGA
+429 PLALVGLFVGA

-470 LRAAGAADAKLF
+470 LRATGAAEARVF
-482 GSIGQLAGQN
+482 GPMGRLAGQN

-507 MIGLTLAYTVAIL
+507 MIGLALAFTVAIL
-520 GSSAKSSVDKKVED
+520 GSSAKASVDKTVEE
-534 NFIGDYIV
+534 NFIGDYVV
-542 SSAFGEGYSPA
+542 SAAIGEGFSPA
-553 ITDRMAE
+553 ITDRMSR
-560 IDGVDSVLRERFGY
+560 IDGVAKVLRQRYGFGLLN
-574 GLYKGSTDDAMGV
+574 GDDDDGTSI
-587 VATAADSIPEFDLT
+587 VATAPDTIGDFDLKET
-601 MASGRSAE
+601 SGSVAD
-609 FADDTVLVEKD
+609 FADGTVLLKED
-620 WAKEHHVS
+620 WAKEHHL
-628 TGDTFAITVPTGKK
+628 TPGDTLKITMPTGPK
-642 EWRIVG
+642 EWRVAG
-648 VFEDSPL
+648 VVEDSPL
-655 VFASVLTTTQ
+655 IFSPVLTTTQ
-665 TLLDSGFPDQD
+665 TLLEAGFPDQD
-676 NYVVVFAQ
+676 NYVVIFAEP
-684 KGAAAAGLQ
+684 GTTGLQ

-704 VVTVKDEQEFAAEQ
+704 VVTVKDQQEFAAEQ
-718 RAPIDRIIGV
+718 RAPIDQIIGV
-728 IYVLLVF
+728 IYGLLFF
-735 AVVIAVLGIVNTLAL
+735 AVVIAVLGIINTLAL

-763 AIGVSRRQLRLMIR
+763 AIGVSRRQLRQMIR

-790 GVGLGIVFGVT
+790 GMILGIVFGVT

-815 IPGLQLVVFL
+815 IPFGQLVVFL
-825 ALSLVIG
+825 VLSLVMG
-832 VLAAVFPARR
+832 VLAAVLPARR
-842 AARLD
+842 ASRLD

>member
-58 QVKGSDLEGG
+58 QVEGSDLGG
-68 QGPVISTQTVPA
+68 DQGPVISTQTVPA
-80 SLQTTL
+80 SVLPSL
-86 EQLPGAERVDGM
+86 EELPGAARADGM

-106 LSTEGKV
+106 LSTDNKV

-134 LEGLVIV
+134 LEGLVILE
-141 DGQEPHGP
+141 GHEPHGP

-154 DERTAD
+154 DESTAD
-160 RAGYELGDEVPIVT
+160 RAGYEVGDRVAIVT

-181 HPTLVGIAGF
+181 HPTLVGVAGF
-191 REGGSLNGATYAG
+191 REGGSLNGATYAA
-204 FDTSTA
+204 FDTATA
-210 QQLFLEGQ
+210 QQLFLDGQ
-218 DAYNT
+218 DAFNT
-223 FWITAEDGV
+223 IWVTAKDGV
-232 SQEELTKQA
+232 SQEELTEQA
-241 NAALPDGY
+241 NGALPDGL
-249 EAVTGDDA
+249 EALTGDESA
-257 ADERAGPLLSGIDFL
+257 EERAGPLLQGIDFL

-321 SVQIEAFVVG
+321 SVQIEAFA
-331 VVGATLGLGL
+331 VGAIGSTLGLGL

-348 IRALVATFGLDLAEQ
+348 IRALVATFGLDLADQ
-363 PLILAPRTVVA
+363 PLVLAPRTPVA
-374 AYATGIVVTML
+374 AYATGILVTMV

-393 TGRIAPIQALRD
+393 TGRIAPVQALRD
-405 DVALPESSVRR
+405 DIALPESSVHR

-421 LALLALGV
+421 LGLIALGI
-429 PLAAIGLFVGA
+429 PLAVVGLFVGA

-456 LGVTAASPVIGRPF
+456 LGVTSASPVIGRPF
-470 LRAAGAADAKLF
+470 LRATGAADAALF
-482 GSIGQLAGQN
+482 GPIGQLAGQN

-507 MIGLTLAYTVAIL
+507 MIGLTLAFTVAIL
-520 GSSAKSSVDKKVED
+520 GSSAKASVDKTVEE
-534 NFIGDYIV
+534 NFIGDFIV

-553 ITDRMAE
+553 ITDRMADIE
-560 IDGVDSVLRERFGY
+560 GVDKVLRERFGY
-574 GLYKGSTDDAMGV
+574 GLYQGRTSDAMSM
-587 VATAADSIPEFDLT
+587 VATTPDNISDFDLET
-601 MASGRSAE
+601 TSGRVSD
-609 FADDTVLVEKD
+609 FADDTVLVKED
-620 WAKEHHVS
+620 WAKEHHVT
-628 TGDTFAITVPTGKK
+628 TGDTFEVTVPTGKM
-642 EWRIVG
+642 EWRVVG
-648 VFEDSPL
+648 VVEDSPL
-655 VFASVLTTTQ
+655 VFSPVLTTTQ
-665 TLLDSGFPDQD
+665 TLLDAGFPDQD
-676 NYVVVFAQ
+676 NYVVIFAEP
-684 KGAAAAGLQ
+684 GATGLQ
-693 DRLDAVVKDLP
+693 ERLDEVVKDLP
-704 VVTVKDEQEFAAEQ
+704 VVTVKDEQAFAAEQ
-718 RAPIDRIIGV
+718 REPIDRIIGV

-735 AVVIAVLGIVNTLAL
+735 AVVIAALGIVNTLAL

-763 AIGVSRRQLRLMIR
+763 AVGVSRRQLRLMIR

-790 GVGLGIVFGVT
+790 GVLLGIVFGVT
-801 LMYALRDQGLERIS
+801 LMYALRDEGLERIS
-815 IPGLQLVVFL
+815 IPFVQLVVFL
-825 ALSLVIG
+825 VLSLVIG
-832 VLAAVFPARR
+832 VLAAVLPARR

-847 VLRAIATD
+847 VLKAIATE

>member
-20 TFAIVLGVA
+20 TFSIVLGVA

-43 SFTALFASTVGDSVV
+43 SFTALFSSTVGDVV
-58 QVKGSDLEGG
+58 VRADGGDLEGG
-68 QGPVISTQTVPA
+68 GPVISTQTVPA
-80 SLQTTL
+80 SLVPEL
-86 EQLPGAERVDGM
+86 ADLPGAARADGM

-106 LSTEGKV
+106 LGTDGKV
-113 VGGSGPPAFGGNWS
+113 IGGSGPPAFGENWS

-134 LEGLVIV
+134 LEGLEVLEG
-141 DGQEPHGP
+141 DPPQGP

-154 DERTAD
+154 DESTAE
-160 RAGYELGDEVPIVT
+160 RGGYELGDQVTIVT
-174 ATQTLDV
+174 STQSLDV
-181 HPTLVGIAGF
+181 RPTLVGLVGF
-191 REGGSLNGATYAG
+191 RDGGSLNGATWAG
-204 FDTSTA
+204 FETRTA
-210 QQLFLEGQ
+210 QELFLDGE
-218 DAYNT
+218 DAFNT
-223 FWITAEDGV
+223 VWVTAEDGV
-232 SQEELTKQA
+232 SQEELTA
-241 NAALPDGY
+241 EADRVLPEGF

-257 ADERAGPLLSGIDFL
+257 AEEAAGPLLSGIDFL

-309 RALGASKRQVIR
+309 RALGASKRQVVR
-321 SVQIEAFVVG
+321 SVQLEAFAVG
-331 VVGATLGLGL
+331 FLGSTLGIGL
-341 GVVLAMG
+341 GFALAVG
-348 IRALVATFGLDLAEQ
+348 LRELTATFGLDLADQ
-363 PLILAPRTVVA
+363 PLVFAPRTPLV
-374 AYATGIVVTML
+374 AYATGILVTMV
-385 AAWLPARR
+385 AAYLPARR
-393 TGRIAPIQALRD
+393 TGRIAPVQALRD

-421 LALLALGV
+421 VALLAAGV
-429 PLAAIGLFVGA
+429 PAALVGLFVEA
-440 VPHNG
+440 APHNG

-470 LRAAGAADAKLF
+470 LRATAAADARLF
-482 GSIGQLAGQN
+482 GSIGRLAGQN

-507 MIGLTLAYTVAIL
+507 MVGLTLAFTVAIL
-520 GSSAKSSVDKKVED
+520 GASAKASVDKTVEE
-534 NFIGDYIV
+534 NFVGDFIV
-542 SSAFGEGYSPA
+542 SSAFGQGFSPA
-553 ITDRMAE
+553 ITQRIADTDGVEGVLLERFGFGEHDGDGVGIIGTEA
-560 IDGVDSVLRERFGY
+560 DGVDR
-574 GLYKGSTDDAMGV
+574 
-587 VATAADSIPEFDLT
+587 FDLT
-601 MASGRSAE
+601 LTSGST
-609 FADDTVLVEKD
+609 ADLADRTVLVEQD
-620 WAKEHHVS
+620 YAREHDLTAGSPFEV
-628 TGDTFAITVPTGKK
+628 TVPTG
-642 EWRIVG
+642 EQTWTVAG
-648 VFEDSPL
+648 VFEETPL
-655 VFASVLTTTQ
+655 VFGPVLTTVP
-665 TLLDSGFPDQD
+665 TLLGSGFPDQD
-676 NYVVVFAQ
+676 NYVVVFADP
-684 KGAAAAGLQ
+684 GATGLQ
-693 DRLDAVVKDLP
+693 QRLDAVVADLP
-704 VVTVKDEQEFAAEQ
+704 VVTVKDEQAFAAEQ
-718 RAPIDRIIGV
+718 RQPIDQIISI

-790 GVGLGIVFGVT
+790 GVVLGTLFGVT
-801 LMYALRDQGLERIS
+801 LMRALRDQGLEVIE
-815 IPGLQLVVFL
+815 IPFGQLLLFL

>member
-35 MFSDTLQR
+35 MFSDTLNR
-43 SFTALFASTVGDSVV
+43 SFVALFDSTVGDSVV
-58 QVKGSDLEGG
+58 RPENSDVAQ
-68 QGPVISTQTVPA
+68 QGAVFSTQTVPA
-80 SLQTTL
+80 SLQPTL
-86 EQLPGAERVDGM
+86 EKLPGAARVDGM

-106 LSTEGKV
+106 LSTEDKV

-134 LEGLVIV
+134 LEGLVILE
-141 DGQEPHGP
+141 GHEPHGA

-154 DERTAD
+154 DENTAD
-160 RAGYELGDEVPIVT
+160 RAGYDLGDEVPIVT
-174 ATQTLDV
+174 ATKTLDV

-191 REGGSLNGATYAG
+191 RDGGSLNGATYAA
-204 FDTSTA
+204 FDTPTA
-210 QQLFLEGQ
+210 QQLFLDGQ
-218 DAYNT
+218 DAYT
-223 FWITAEDGV
+223 VFWVTAKDGV
-232 SQEELTKQA
+232 SQEELTKE
-241 NAALPDGY
+241 AAGVLPDGY
-249 EAVTGDDA
+249 EALTGDDA
-257 ADERAGPLLSGIDFL
+257 AEESAGPLLSGIDFL

-321 SVQIEAFVVG
+321 SVQIEAFAVG
-331 VVGATLGLGL
+331 LIGSALGLGF
-341 GVVLAMG
+341 GVLVALG
-348 IRALVATFGLDLAEQ
+348 IRAFVQTFGLDMGSQA
-363 PLILAPRTVVA
+363 LILAPRTVVA
-374 AYATGIVVTML
+374 AFATGIVVTMV

-393 TGRIAPIQALRD
+393 TGRIAPVQALRD

-421 LALLALGV
+421 VALILVGV
-429 PLAAIGLFVGA
+429 PLALVGLFVGA

-456 LGVTAASPVIGRPF
+456 LGVTSASPVIGRPF
-470 LRAAGAADAKLF
+470 LRATGAAEARLF
-482 GSIGQLAGQN
+482 GPMGRLAGQN

-520 GSSAKSSVDKKVED
+520 GSSAKSSVDKTVEE
-534 NFIGDYIV
+534 NFIGDYVV
-542 SSAFGEGYSPA
+542 SSAFGEGFSPA
-553 ITDRMAE
+553 ITDRMSE
-560 IDGVDSVLRERFGY
+560 IDGVAKVLRQRYGFGLLDGDEDD
-574 GLYKGSTDDAMGV
+574 GLSV
-587 VATAADSIPEFDLT
+587 VATAPDTIGDFDLKAT
-601 MASGRSAE
+601 SGSIAD
-609 FADDTVLVEKD
+609 FADDTVLLKED
-620 WAKEHHVS
+620 WAKDHDLT
-628 TGDTFAITVPTGKK
+628 TGDTLEVTMPTGKK
-642 EWRIVG
+642 EWRVVG
-648 VFEDSPL
+648 VVEDSPL
-655 VFASVLTTTQ
+655 IFSPVLTTTQ
-665 TLLDSGFPDQD
+665 TLLASGFPDQD
-676 NYVVVFAQ
+676 NYVVVFAEP
-684 KGAAAAGLQ
+684 GATGLQ

-704 VVTVKDEQEFAAEQ
+704 VVTVKDQQAFAAEQ

-728 IYVLLVF
+728 IYGLLFF

-763 AIGVSRRQLRLMIR
+763 AIGVSRRQLRQMIR

-790 GVGLGIVFGVT
+790 GMALGIVFGVT

-815 IPGLQLVVFL
+815 IPIVQLVVFL
-825 ALSLVIG
+825 VLSLVLG
-832 VLAAVFPARR
+832 VLAAVLPARR

-847 VLRAIATD
+847 VLRAIATE